1 MADPID
7 ATKQCHFVHVRIWC
21 QGKLEDNL
29 WLYPWLSETRE
40 RKGVAEIGEVM
51 NRLVVD
57 ISPDR
62 FTYSVFGPKRAIREP
77 DLASHRYLAVRL
89 AHLSYCSSHTVSSFK
104 IEPRKAR

>member
-1 MADPID
+1 MADPMD

-77 DLASHRYLAVRL
+77 ILRPIGTSPCNSRICLIAAVTR
-89 AHLSYCSSHTVSSFK
+89 
-104 IEPRKAR
+104 